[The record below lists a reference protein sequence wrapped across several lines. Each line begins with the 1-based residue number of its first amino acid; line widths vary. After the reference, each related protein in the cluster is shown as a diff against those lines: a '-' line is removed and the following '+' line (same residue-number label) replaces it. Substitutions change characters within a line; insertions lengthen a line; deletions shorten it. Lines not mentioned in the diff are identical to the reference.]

1 MPPRRVDIVLAGY
14 GRVGRALAALLI
26 ERGPGVAERCGL
38 DLRLRRVITSR
49 GVLDL
54 PGKELRGGEVYVA
67 RVRDP
72 VGGGAV
78 AAARRGELPGP
89 PEGGSTSPVRGLN
102 GFPARQG
109 VGVPP
114 CEALASDAA
123 VGDVLVDATPTDLAS
138 GQPGLTYL
146 RAALQAGMH
155 GVALSKGPLV
165 VDWMGLQQLAA
176 RKGVR
181 LMVSG
186 ATAAAL
192 PAGDTLVY
200 SLTGAEVLSIEG
212 VLNGT
217 TNYILDRMEQGRMT
231 YDEALAEAQTRGIAE
246 SDPRLDVEGWDT
258 AAKMVILANLAWAT
272 VAPPGSGAASG
283 AGSAGRPAT
292 LADVRVTGITSLS
305 PEDLA
310 RSRRQGRILRL
321 VGRALPPEEGD
332 APRIEVGP
340 VDLPDDHPL
349 ARLAGANKGVTFATD
364 LMGSVTVIGGESS
377 PRAAAAAALKDII
390 HLYL

>member
-1 MPPRRVDIVLAGY
+1 MPLRRVDIVLAGY
-14 GRVGRALAALLI
+14 GRVGRALASLLL
-26 ERGPGVAERCGL
+26 ERGAGVAERYGL

-54 PGKELRGGEVYVA
+54 PEGQAYAAGLHDLVE
-67 RVRDP
+67 
-72 VGGGAV
+72 GGA
-78 AAARRGELPGP
+78 AAPCGERPGP
-89 PEGGSTSPVRGLN
+89 PRGGGTGPARGGA
-102 GFPARQG
+102 GFPAREV
-109 VGVPP
+109 VGVPR
-114 CEALASDAA
+114 EVLASAV

-138 GQPGLTYL
+138 GQPGLAYL
-146 RAALQAGMH
+146 RAALGAGMR

-165 VDWMGLQQLAA
+165 VDWTGLQRLAA
-176 RKGVR
+176 RKGTR

-217 TNYILDRMEQGRMT
+217 TNYILDRMEQGLT
-231 YDEALAEAQTRGIAE
+231 YREALAEAQARGIAE
-246 SDPRLDVEGWDT
+246 PDPRLDVEGWDT
-258 AAKMVILANLAWAT
+258 AAKIVILANLAWAT
-272 VAPPGSGAASG
+272 PAPPGSGAASG
-283 AGSAGRPAT
+283 APPGSGAAWGAGSPGRAAT
-292 LADVRVTGITSLS
+292 LGDARVTGITSLT
-305 PEDLA
+305 PEQLA
-310 RSRRQGRILRL
+310 QSRRQGRVLKL
-321 VGRALPPEEGD
+321 VGRALPPEGGR

-340 VDLPDDHPL
+340 VDLPEDHPL

-364 LMGSVTVIGGESS
+364 LMGSVTVTGGESS

-390 HLYL
+390 HLYI